1 MKPSF
6 PGTAHGNKLAALG
19 LWRSICSH
27 LSRDKAPSEKPWGR
41 RANAPTLLKPEVV
54 VNFLQ
59 AEALALPL
67 RSLAKGT
74 DVTGKESRI
83 KGLLIYFYLFI

>member
-1 MKPSF
+1 MKLSF

-19 LWRSICSH
+19 LRRSSSSH
-27 LSRDKAPSEKPWGR
+27 LSRDKAPSEKPRGGST
-41 RANAPTLLKPEVV
+41 NAPTLLTPEVV

-59 AEALALPL
+59 AEALAPPL

>member
-1 MKPSF
+1 M
-6 PGTAHGNKLAALG
+6 
-19 LWRSICSH
+19 
-27 LSRDKAPSEKPWGR
+27 
-41 RANAPTLLKPEVV
+41 V

-59 AEALALPL
+59 AEALALSL
-67 RSLAKGT
+67 RSLAKGA